1 MIGSRSVNRSAIIRR
16 LQSVKG
22 SCRGWGTPTEKIFVE
37 TKRDNFFPFHTRR
50 FETSASYQWADKF
63 SEPGDV
69 PVSRNP
75 RFKIQ
80 FLSATATTL
89 NPISGEYHDSC
100 SMTHG
105 PWVMDHETFCICYFQ
120 REFKARQQ
128 KYLSFSPV
136 IEIFILKFKHLLQ
149 ITKLISAILFF

>member
-1 MIGSRSVNRSAIIRR
+1 MAGEEEDDGDDGDKKAKPQSELFQVKLGFPRVPKQNIWRHQVDIIFHINWGRF
-16 LQSVKG
+16 LKG

-69 PVSRNP
+69 PDSRNP

-89 NPISGEYHDSC
+89 K
-100 SMTHG
+100 
-105 PWVMDHETFCICYFQ
+105 F
-120 REFKARQQ
+120 
-128 KYLSFSPV
+128 
-136 IEIFILKFKHLLQ
+136 EILWHPCVWS
-149 ITKLISAILFF
+149 KLISSRRNASYRMI